1 MSVMITIEGGPLLP
15 PDEDGYQLPE
25 WPWLDLSNG
34 NAWDVLSMVGLE
46 PDEEGDLA
54 GVLEVDELP
63 DVIRRCITALNSKRA
78 RKPYVCPTTASV
90 GKKGARVVEIGKDH
104 EYLIRKAER
113 LLCILKK
120 AQEERARVV
129 WA

>member
-1 MSVMITIEGGPLLP
+1 MSIMITIEGGPLLP

-25 WPWLDLSNG
+25 WPWLNLCNSN
-34 NAWDVLSMVGLE
+34 ARDVLGMVGIL
-46 PDEEGDLA
+46 PDEDGDLA

-63 DVIRRCITALNSKRA
+63 DVIRRCIIAINSPSA
-78 RKPYVCPTTASV
+78 REPYVCPTTASV
-90 GKKGARVVEIGKDH
+90 GAKGARLIDIGKDH
-104 EYLIRKAER
+104 EYLIDRTRR
-113 LLCILKK
+113 LLELLKK